1 MTTIDASTF
10 FVLLL
15 ASALAGAL
23 LGVAPTWRRLMGGAD
38 LPVRKLL
45 LRRGQSPTIAE
56 EMRCALC
63 PVRPQCARRVAA
75 GAAPP
80 LENCP
85 NAALFSAPG

>member
-1 MTTIDASTF
+1 MTIDAPTV

-23 LGVAPTWRRLMGGAD
+23 LGVAPAWRRLMGGDAT
-38 LPVRKLL
+38 LPVRRLL
-45 LRRGQSPTIAE
+45 LRRGESPTLGQ

-63 PVRPQCARRVAA
+63 PVRRECARRVAA
-75 GAAPP
+75 GGAP

-85 NAALFSAPG
+85 NAALFSSPA